1 MIDII
6 KRLGITMQPQSH
18 QKPVCL
24 ESQGR
29 EFIGLLGKSHVLDIL
44 YFMFNNEEPVRFNYL
59 KREIGLTATT
69 LSRRLEELNNQGL
82 VDREVFAEV
91 PARVEYKLSEKG
103 RTLGPILKSVFSW
116 VERVNS

>member
-6 KRLGITMQPQSH
+6 GQLGITMQPQSD
-18 QKPVCL
+18 QKPICL
-24 ESQGR
+24 KSQGR

-44 YFMFNNEEPVRFNYL
+44 YFMFNNEESVRFNRL
-59 KREIGLTATT
+59 KREMGLTATT
-69 LSRRLEELNNQGL
+69 LSRRLEKLNNQGL

-103 RTLGPILKSVFSW
+103 RTFGPILKSVFSW

>member
-6 KRLGITMQPQSH
+6 EQLGIIMQPQSH
-18 QKPVCL
+18 RKPVCL
-24 ESQGR
+24 ESLGR
-29 EFIGLLGKSHVLDIL
+29 DFIGLLGKSHVLDIL
-44 YFMFNNEEPVRFNYL
+44 YFMFNNEESVRFNRL

-103 RTLGPILKSVFSW
+103 RTLGPILESVFSW

>member
-6 KRLGITMQPQSH
+6 EQLGIIMQPQSH
-18 QKPVCL
+18 HRPVCL

-44 YFMFNNEEPVRFNYL
+44 YFMFNNEESVRFNHL
-59 KREIGLTATT
+59 KRKIGLTATT
-69 LSRRLEELNNQGL
+69 LSRRLEDLNNQGL